1 MALKTQPGY
10 EGVVGPLGEAEDLN
24 GVTVP
29 VIIPGTA
36 LVDPTT
42 GDALGTA
49 ANPLVV
55 STGGGGG
62 TDMAVHGPD
71 ATGVVPTKAP
81 VYVAG
86 IDQNGHVAPIQ
97 TVGGYIQTIA
107 EQMQGQPMGMFG
119 SPALGME
126 PGGDALPVLVDPN
139 GNLYA
144 IPLAASFWLETIA
157 PLVAADT
164 FTGPQRDT
172 GAASPGPVA
181 PAYFNGFFLADQTGT
196 ASLQCSDDGA
206 TWATCATDILAAATP
221 LTLQTPVLARYHRVV
236 LANGG
241 TPQGSVTVRSSYTAA

>member
-10 EGVVGPLGEAEDLN
+10 EGVVGLLGEAEDLN

-71 ATGVVPTKAP
+71 ATGADPTKDP
-81 VYVAG
+81 VFVAG
-86 IDQNGHVAPIQ
+86 VDSNGKVAPIK
-97 TVGGYIQTIA
+97 TVAGLIQSIS
-107 EQMQGQPMGMFG
+107 EQQQGQPVGVYGTVVVGMD
-119 SPALGME
+119 
-126 PGGDALPVLVDPN
+126 PGASALPFLVDAN
-139 GNLYA
+139 GNLYT
-144 IPLAASFWLETIA
+144 IPLAASFWPETTTT
-157 PLVAADT
+157 LAAAAT
-164 FTGPQRDT
+164 FNGPQRDT

-181 PAYFNGFFLADQTGT
+181 PAYFNGFFLSDQTGT

-206 TWATCATDILAAATP
+206 TWATCATEILAAATP
-221 LTLQTPVLARYHRVV
+221 LTLQTPVFARYHRVV